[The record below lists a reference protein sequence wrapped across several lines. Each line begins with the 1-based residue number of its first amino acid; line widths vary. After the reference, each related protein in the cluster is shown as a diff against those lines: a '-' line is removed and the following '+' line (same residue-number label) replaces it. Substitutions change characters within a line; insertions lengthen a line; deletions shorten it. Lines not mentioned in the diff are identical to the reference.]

1 MSELST
7 KPYLVRAIHEWCT
20 DSGYTPYVAV
30 HVDETVR
37 VPPEFVKNG
46 EIVLNVSGLA
56 TQTLQIDN
64 EGISLRARFGGVP
77 RDIWVPIANVMAI
90 YARENG
96 QGMAF
101 ELSSPEEAN
110 DADRVAEA
118 DDTGEPLRSIGSP
131 ALSLAPPP
139 PAAPADEP
147 TPPDEPPPR
156 TDRPRL
162 TRIK

>member
-118 DDTGEPLRSIGSP
+118 DDTGEPLRPVGPP
-131 ALSLAPPP
+131 ALSLAPP